1 VYIQYGDEERT
12 TAVTRY
18 GSYEFLVI
26 PFGLCNAPTTFY
38 TWMNAMFKLFLD
50 KFVVVYL
57 DDIVVYRESMDAHKK
72 HLEHVFEALRQNKV
86 FLKKS
91 KCVFGKTKILFLGH
105 WIGKRCIH
113 MDPVKVKEIEYW
125 EEPWIVHDMR
135 VFIGI

>member
-72 HLEHVFEALRQNKV
+72 HLEHVFEALRQN
-86 FLKKS
+86 
-91 KCVFGKTKILFLGH
+91 
-105 WIGKRCIH
+105 
-113 MDPVKVKEIEYW
+113 
-125 EEPWIVHDMR
+125 
-135 VFIGI
+135 